1 MKKKVTNK
9 AIDSL
14 SHCSREQ
21 LEEILRDA
29 LLEIYRLTVIIKK
42 LEAKME
48 TKVKKIVDQ
57 LKELSIDQIYEVLF
71 QVREQIRKRTI
82 QKVDQDNA

>member
-1 MKKKVTNK
+1 
-9 AIDSL
+9 
-14 SHCSREQ
+14 
-21 LEEILRDA
+21 
-29 LLEIYRLTVIIKK
+29 
-42 LEAKME
+42 ME

-82 QKVDQDNA
+82 QKVDQDDVGK

>member
-1 MKKKVTNK
+1 MKKKITDK

-29 LLEIYRLTVIIKK
+29 LFEIYRLTVVIKK
-42 LEAKME
+42 LGDKHGHKSKRDSK
-48 TKVKKIVDQ
+48 TV
-57 LKELSIDQIYEVLF
+57 
-71 QVREQIRKRTI
+71 KRTL
-82 QKVDQDNA
+82 N

>member
-1 MKKKVTNK
+1 
-9 AIDSL
+9 
-14 SHCSREQ
+14 
-21 LEEILRDA
+21 
-29 LLEIYRLTVIIKK
+29 
-42 LEAKME
+42 ME

-82 QKVDQDNA
+82 QKADQDNA

>member
-1 MKKKVTNK
+1 
-9 AIDSL
+9 
-14 SHCSREQ
+14 
-21 LEEILRDA
+21 
-29 LLEIYRLTVIIKK
+29 
-42 LEAKME
+42 ME

>member
-29 LLEIYRLTVIIKK
+29 LLEVYRLTVIIKK
-42 LEAKME
+42 LGGEDGNE
-48 TKVKKIVDQ
+48 SEEDSRST
-57 LKELSIDQIYEVLF
+57 E
-71 QVREQIRKRTI
+71 RTLH
-82 QKVDQDNA
+82 

>member
-1 MKKKVTNK
+1 
-9 AIDSL
+9 
-14 SHCSREQ
+14 
-21 LEEILRDA
+21 
-29 LLEIYRLTVIIKK
+29 
-42 LEAKME
+42 ME

-82 QKVDQDNA
+82 QEVDQDNA